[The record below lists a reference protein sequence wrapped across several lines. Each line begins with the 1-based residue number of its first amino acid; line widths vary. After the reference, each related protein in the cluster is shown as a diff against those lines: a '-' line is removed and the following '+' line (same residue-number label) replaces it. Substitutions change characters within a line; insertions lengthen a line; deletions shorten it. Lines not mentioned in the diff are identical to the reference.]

1 MFANATGDLPAK
13 AVVQGPK
20 GTTVTY
26 GERQSELD
34 KQRHLDRLDEIKAR
48 GSFGR
53 AAAVFEAEKL
63 DEWEGKAAEARASGD
78 ESEAQRYDEMVK
90 NLKTIKKIPEGTGE
104 PKFFTDSQTGRRF
117 IQFPGYAPKELKD
130 ESDTYQAKAILHDY
144 YKASDAYWELRQYKS
159 TKPEDLFPIMEEMT
173 AKRAQLNKFFGPK
186 QSGATTGGAPAV
198 KAARLPLQLI
208 NRLISRLVDRLAAL
222 VFCLIL
228 RLGNSNQ

>member
-1 MFANATGDLPAK
+1 MN
-13 AVVQGPK
+13 
-20 GTTVTY
+20 
-26 GERQSELD
+26 
-34 KQRHLDRLDEIKAR
+34 RLDEIKAR

-198 KAARLPLQLI
+198 KAAPPAPSVNQSADQSAGGSVGGTRFLFNPQTGQLEP
-208 NRLISRLVDRLAAL
+208 VK
-222 VFCLIL
+222 
-228 RLGNSNQ
+228 